1 MQDRTLPIEL
11 SDHKRRV
18 ASVYNLAAPGYDK
31 PAVRFFRLC
40 AQLLVDTAELQRGQR
55 ILDIAT
61 GTGAAL
67 LLAARAVGSAG
78 WVTGID
84 IAEDMLAQAQANI
97 SQEKLENVNLLIAD
111 ADHLPFEDSSFDAV
125 LCASSIFFLPDLAAA
140 LREWVRGV
148 RPGGVVA
155 FQGYGDTAF
164 EPQSTL
170 FERRIR
176 GYGVTL
182 ASPTRPFSWQR
193 LTAPDDYHS
202 LLEETGCTRIIVREE
217 QVGYF
222 LTSPDEWWDIVW
234 NSGFRGPVAQLA
246 PDRLDQFKR
255 EHLAEVAE
263 LASDK
268 GIWLDV
274 PAIAAVG
281 TRDAER

>member
-170 FERRIR
+170 F
-176 GYGVTL
+176 
-182 ASPTRPFSWQR
+182 SWQR